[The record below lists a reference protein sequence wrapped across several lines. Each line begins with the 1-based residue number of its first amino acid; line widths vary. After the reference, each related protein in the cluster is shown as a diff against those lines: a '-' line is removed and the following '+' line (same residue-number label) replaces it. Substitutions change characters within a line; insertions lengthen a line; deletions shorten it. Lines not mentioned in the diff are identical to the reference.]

1 MSILRNM
8 AARMRGE
15 QRRHADPEAVPLDTT
30 HGPNYIISKVRS
42 MDAKPETVRGGAGYI
57 HGSSLIGM
65 CPRRQCLTILSGGG
79 GSKVPR
85 ACDRLL
91 WAIGRAVEAHI
102 RGQFIEAVQRVGV
115 IGEWRCK
122 CGGLSSEGLFVRRT
136 KCKTCQGALQKYG
149 ELTLLDHD
157 ARIAGNPDLM
167 YLRPDNH
174 KVRVV
179 EIKSINKKEFDALT
193 EPKINHV
200 QQAMIYRR
208 LAILNQMEVDDSI
221 SIIYGCK
228 DYAFR
233 GIPYHE
239 FHVANKPEHDGA
251 LDRMWTS
258 ARLVRDFVLALKA
271 NPESSP
277 PLPARLTLCPHP
289 NTITAKDCDQCHACH
304 AR

>member
-1 MSILRNM
+1 M
-8 AARMRGE
+8 AGE
-15 QRRHADPEAVPLDTT
+15 QRRHPDSSLDMPDTA
-30 HGPNYIISKVRS
+30 HGLNYIITKVRS
-42 MDAKPETVRGGAGYI
+42 MDSKPEAVRGGAGYI

-65 CPRRQCLTILSGGG
+65 CPRRHCLSILSGA

-102 RGQFIEAVQRVGV
+102 RGQFIEAVQRAGV

-136 KCKTCQGALQKYG
+136 KCKTCQGTAQRYG

-174 KVRVV
+174 KVRTA

-193 EPKINHV
+193 APKVDHV
-200 QQAMIYRR
+200 FQALIYRR
-208 LAILNQMEVDDSI
+208 LAILNLMDVDDTI

-239 FHVANKPEHDGA
+239 FYVTSTPEHDAA
-251 LDRMWTS
+251 LDRMWAN
-258 ARLVRDFVLALKA
+258 ARLVRDFVNARKA

-277 PLPARLTLCPHP
+277 PLPARLALCPHP
-289 NTITAKDCDQCHACH
+289 NTVTAKDCDQCHACH